1 MKFKI
6 AKFIHWMG
14 FFAFC
19 FMLTLAALDQSKD
32 EIVIHLV
39 ASSIPL
45 LIAILINYVITK
57 NFKVLPLGI

>member
-14 FFAFC
+14 FFASC

-45 LIAILINYVITK
+45 LIAILINYIITK
-57 NFKVLPLGI
+57 KFKVLPLGI

>member
-14 FFAFC
+14 FFVFC

-32 EIVIHLV
+32 EAVIHLV

-45 LIAILINYVITK
+45 LIAILINYIITK
-57 NFKVLPLGI
+57 KFKVLPLGI

>member
-6 AKFIHWMG
+6 AKFIHWIG

-32 EIVIHLV
+32 ETVIHLV

-45 LIAILINYVITK
+45 LLAIFIHYIITK
-57 NFKVLPLGI
+57 KFKILTLSK

>member
-6 AKFIHWMG
+6 AKFIHWIG
-14 FFAFC
+14 FLVFC

-39 ASSIPL
+39 ATSMPL
-45 LIAILINYVITK
+45 LIAIFIHYIITK
-57 NFKVLPLGI
+57 KFKVLPLC

>member
-6 AKFIHWMG
+6 AKFIHWIG

-19 FMLTLAALDQSKD
+19 FMLTFAALDKSKD
-32 EIVIHLV
+32 EAVIHLV

-45 LIAILINYVITK
+45 LITIFIHYIITK
-57 NFKVLPLGI
+57 KFKVLPLSK